1 MSAQDR
7 QVARLVTNPVGL
19 LITAIVLLIDHHQTQ
34 ARHRGKDGRSSAD
47 HHARFAAL
55 SAVPGGAALA
65 GQSSD
70 VQAVGDFFGPTQFV
84 PEADHYDATGW
95 MVERLI
101 GGTLAERRDVA
112 VRASPATYVSAS
124 AAPILIVHG
133 DEDEVVDLY
142 QSTSFHALLVAAGA
156 DSTLRIVKGG
166 GHGRGGEF
174 SDRSLLAVVG
184 EFFDRTL
191 APGRSVVNSSRLGY
205 P

>member
-1 MSAQDR
+1 MLQYYLSC
-7 QVARLVTNPVGL
+7 
-19 LITAIVLLIDHHQTQ
+19 
-34 ARHRGKDGRSSAD
+34 SSK
-47 HHARFAAL
+47 
-55 SAVPGGAALA
+55 VPGINRVKRN
-65 GQSSD
+65 D
-70 VQAVGDFFGPTQFV
+70 YQAKHLVWKEPRGTPV
-84 PEADHYDATGW
+84 PELEHY
-95 MVERLI
+95 LL
-101 GGTLAERRDVA
+101 TLAERRDVA

-166 GHGRGGEF
+166 GHGRGSEF

-191 APGRSVVNSSRLGY
+191 APRRSVVNSSRLGY